1 MLETDA
7 NFAAANKILNSVWK
21 NAGAD
26 YKEMKREEQIEW
38 VKSGRDYEAQDF
50 IRLGFPTSQAY
61 AIVTAVT
68 AVRARDLET
77 ENFFIMRSIRNNELF
92 EEMEN
97 NSNLQ

>member
-7 NFAAANKILNSVWK
+7 NFAAANKIPNSVWK

-26 YKEMKREEQIEW
+26 YKEIKREEQIEW

-50 IRLGFPTSQAY
+50 IRLGFPTSRAH
-61 AIVTAVT
+61 AIAT

-77 ENFFIMRSIRNNELF
+77 ENFFIMRSTQNNELF

-97 NSNLQ
+97 NSNLH